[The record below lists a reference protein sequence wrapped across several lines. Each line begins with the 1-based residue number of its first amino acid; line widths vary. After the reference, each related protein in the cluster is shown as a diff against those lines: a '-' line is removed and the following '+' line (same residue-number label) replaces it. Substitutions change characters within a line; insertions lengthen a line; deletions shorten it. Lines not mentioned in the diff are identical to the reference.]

1 MREERLKK
9 QLNDRYITYALL
21 GVICLIS
28 GFDII
33 HDLYEKVPLDHIIHE
48 AFIFAASIGVLLLQI
63 KFTYNREE
71 SLSHMDAH
79 LDQVSQERDEFRAK
93 VKESS
98 QAFAKAVEEEFTK
111 WGLTDSEKDISILLI
126 KGLTMKEI
134 ADIRKSVEST
144 VRQQAMS
151 IYKKS
156 KLEGRQQLAAY
167 FLEDL
172 F

>member
-1 MREERLKK
+1 MRAERLKK
-9 QLNDRYITYALL
+9 QDRDRLVTYVLL

-28 GFDII
+28 GYDII
-33 HDLYEKVPLDHIIHE
+33 DDLSEKVPLEHIMHE
-48 AFIFAASIGVLLLQI
+48 ALVFASSMAVILLQM
-63 KFTYNREE
+63 KMTHNREK
-71 SLSHMDAH
+71 SLSHMDSR
-79 LDQVSQERDEFRAK
+79 LDQVSKERDEFRAK

-98 QAFAKAVEEEFTK
+98 EAFSHAVDEEFTK
-111 WGLTDSEKDISILLI
+111 WGLTESEKDIAILLI